1 MNEIQ
6 KTYEKM
12 VYFTINEKSNL
23 KKTLWKLL
31 YTILLCHKLV
41 ISHCNHIIISF
52 VGQINQIQIIISM
65 YMYMLFCNYVC
76 NTYTNRAEYIL

>member
-23 KKTLWKLL
+23 KKTL
-31 YTILLCHKLV
+31 
-41 ISHCNHIIISF
+41 
-52 VGQINQIQIIISM
+52 
-65 YMYMLFCNYVC
+65 
-76 NTYTNRAEYIL
+76 